1 MSIIPKNN
9 PPTNLVAAAKIIAAI
24 IRRAEQEEM
33 EKAGKKI
40 VSKQD
45 SINILHQ
52 TEKTCY

>member
-52 TEKTCY
+52 IEKTC